1 MMEGLKVDCF
11 QQALGDQFCAQRET
25 PSSVEV
31 VAVRLLAE
39 RAFSERFRRQTAAVI
54 VGFAYYFPFLLLQS
68 WNGSPVGLALS
79 FRRPISCRSVSLQQA
94 FASSFDRSSV
104 VRSHFL
110 M

>member
-39 RAFSERFRRQTAAVI
+39 RAFSERFRSQTAAVI

-68 WNGSPVGLALS
+68 WNGSPVGLDRS
-79 FRRPISCRSVSLQQA
+79 FRRPQA
-94 FASSFDRSSV
+94 VEAFLCNMRLLAVWVDLPSFGRTS
-104 VRSHFL
+104 
-110 M
+110 